1 MPRSDTTIL
10 VIDDD
15 PDLALATALV
25 LRGAGYTVM
34 VGHSAAEALR
44 LTRQHR
50 PALLLL
56 DVNLP
61 DGSGVDVAK
70 QVKADTGLESV
81 LVVMASGE
89 KTTAEDQ
96 VLGLAEGRADGYIVR
111 PVTGPELLAQVDALL
126 RLRTT
131 QETLRTAV
139 REKEALVR
147 EVHHRAKNNLMLI
160 TSLLRLEAH
169 QVDDAAARA
178 VLQNMENRI
187 HALAQLH
194 ELLYQTNRVT
204 DVDLGAHLAQVAE
217 YLFRSLTV
225 PEAGVRL
232 RLDLASVVVS
242 TQQAITCGLLV
253 NELVTNALK
262 HAFPGR
268 RGGEVRVSLQP
279 VPAPAGPESQEFARV
294 RLMVSDDGV
303 GLPHGFADSPAR
315 TVGLQ
320 LVTDLVQQLG
330 SSLEEGSSPGEEL
343 SLMFTPRLSSP
354 SAPASTP

>member
-1 MPRSDTTIL
+1 MPSSDSTIL
-10 VIDDD
+10 VVDDN
-15 PDLALATALV
+15 PDLVDVTALV
-25 LRGAGYTVM
+25 LRGAGFTV
-34 VGHSAAEALR
+34 VTGHTAADALR

-89 KTTAEDQ
+89 KTSPEDQ

-131 QETLRTAV
+131 QETLRDAL

-147 EVHHRAKNNLMLI
+147 EVNHRAKNNLMLI
-160 TSLLRLEAH
+160 TSLLRLEAY

-187 HALAQLH
+187 HSLAQLH
-194 ELLYQTNRVT
+194 EMLYQTNRVT

-217 YLFRSLTV
+217 YLFRSLTAA
-225 PEAGVRL
+225 EAGVRL
-232 RLDLASVVVS
+232 RLDVASVVVG

-279 VPAPAGPESQEFARV
+279 EGPRV
-294 RLMVSDDGV
+294 RLTVSDDGV
-303 GLPHGFADSPAR
+303 GLPPGFDDSPAR

-320 LVTDLVQQLG
+320 LVADLAQQLG
-330 SSLEEGSSPGEEL
+330 SRLETGPGPGDHL
-343 SLMFTPRLSSP
+343 SLVFTPRPSP
-354 SAPASTP
+354 HRAPASAS

>member
-10 VIDDD
+10 VIDDI
-15 PDLALATALV
+15 PDLADATAEV
-25 LRGAGYTVM
+25 LRGAEYTVM
-34 VGHSAAEALR
+34 VGHSAAEALQ
-44 LTRQHR
+44 LTRLHR

-70 QVKADTGLESV
+70 QIKADTGLESV

-89 KTTAEDQ
+89 KTTPEDQ

-160 TSLLRLEAH
+160 TSLLRLEAY

-178 VLQNMENRI
+178 VLENMENRI
-187 HALAQLH
+187 HSLAQLH
-194 ELLYQTNRVT
+194 EMLYQTNRVT

-225 PEAGVRL
+225 AEAGVRL
-232 RLDLASVVVS
+232 RLDVTSVIVD

-279 VPAPAGPESQEFARV
+279 DGPRV
-294 RLMVSDDGV
+294 RLTVADDGV
-303 GLPHGFADSPAR
+303 GLPLGFIDSPAR
-315 TVGLQ
+315 TVGRQ
-320 LVTDLVQQLG
+320 LVADLAQQLG
-330 SSLEEGSSPGEEL
+330 SRLEPGPGPGEQV
-343 SLMFTPRLSSP
+343 SLVFTPKPSSRGA
-354 SAPASTP
+354 SASTP